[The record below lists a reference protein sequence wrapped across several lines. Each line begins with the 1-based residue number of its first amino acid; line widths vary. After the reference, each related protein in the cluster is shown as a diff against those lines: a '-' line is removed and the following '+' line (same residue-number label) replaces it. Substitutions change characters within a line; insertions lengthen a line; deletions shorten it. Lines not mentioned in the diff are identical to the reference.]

1 MKRLRLLPAIA
12 ALTFLAVGCDEPETS
27 KEPEPSRGQGEMGM
41 MRGWGMMGMSMAR
54 HRYVMH
60 HGLDPAYAS
69 KENPLAP
76 TPENLRRGR
85 RLYEQHCASCHG
97 DTGRGDGPA
106 GEHLEP
112 PPANLAAFAGM
123 PTATDPYL

>member
-1 MKRLRLLPAIA
+1 
-12 ALTFLAVGCDEPETS
+12 
-27 KEPEPSRGQGEMGM
+27 
-41 MRGWGMMGMSMAR
+41 MMGMSMVR
-54 HRYVMH
+54 HRYVMR
-60 HGLDPAYAS
+60 HGMDPAYAS

-112 PPANLAAFAGM
+112 PPANLAAFGGM
-123 PTATDPYL
+123 PMATAPYLYWTIAEGGAPVGSVMPAFEGTLDEEQIWRIVAYLRRL